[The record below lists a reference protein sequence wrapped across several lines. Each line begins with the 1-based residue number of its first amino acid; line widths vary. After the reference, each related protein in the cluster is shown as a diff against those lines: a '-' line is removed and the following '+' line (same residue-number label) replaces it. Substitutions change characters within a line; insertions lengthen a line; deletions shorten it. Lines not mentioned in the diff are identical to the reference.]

1 MKILRDAAAFVL
13 VTIGMAIFLVGGGLV
28 MLAVLISG
36 NDDLEVDLDAM
47 KVPVSPVEKR
57 AEN

>member
-13 VTIGMAIFLVGGGLV
+13 VTIGMAIFLVGGGIV

-47 KVPVSPVEKR
+47 KVPVSPVEKQ

>member
-13 VTIGMAIFLVGGGLV
+13 VTIGMAIFLVGGGIV
-28 MLAVLISG
+28 MLAVLVSG

>member
-13 VTIGMAIFLVGGGLV
+13 VTIGMAIFLVGGGIV